1 PDSYT
6 FLFPCPF
13 LFPFFFFYCSVH
25 HPDLHSFP
33 TRRSSDL
40 HAKILDFG
48 LAKVASAAKV
58 SSGATDMMATVSAD
72 SQSEQLTSPGTA
84 LGTVAY
90 MSPEQALGKEL
101 DARTDLFSFGVVLY
115 EMATGRL
122 PFKGDTSAAIFDGI
136 LHQAPPAPVRLN
148 SEIPAEL
155 EHIINRALEKDRNLR
170 YQHAS
175 EMGAELKRLKRDTD
189 SGRSAGVRSA
199 AVPDAVEAKDVRAAS
214 VGEHGYATRQEPTS
228 DSVIIAGLIRRHKK
242 AVIGTGALTVAL
254 A

>member
-1 PDSYT
+1 MTSVDECDGMTSKY
-6 FLFPCPF
+6 LVGVPCESEATS
-13 LFPFFFFYCSVH
+13 FFFQAEDGIR
-25 HPDLHSFP
+25 DL
-33 TRRSSDL
+33 
-40 HAKILDFG
+40 
-48 LAKVASAAKV
+48 
-58 SSGATDMMATVSAD
+58 TVTGV
-72 SQSEQLTSPGTA
+72 QTCA
-84 LGTVAY
+84 LPISVAY

-101 DARTDLFSFGVVLY
+101 DASTGLFSFGVVLY
-115 EMATGRL
+115 EMATGTL

-199 AVPDAVEAKDVRAAS
+199 AVPDAVEAKDARAAS

-228 DSVIIAGLIRRHKK
+228 DSVIIAGLIR
-242 AVIGTGALTVAL
+242 
-254 A
+254 